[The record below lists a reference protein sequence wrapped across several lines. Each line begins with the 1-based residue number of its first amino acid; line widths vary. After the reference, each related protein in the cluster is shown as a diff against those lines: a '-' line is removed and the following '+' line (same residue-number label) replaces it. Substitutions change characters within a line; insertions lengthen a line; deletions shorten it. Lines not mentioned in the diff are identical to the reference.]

1 MIMLWMGMWTG
12 MGEGIWGMGMGEDDV
27 DDVES
32 TLVAIG
38 LAAACHA
45 TSGATCQKYELL
57 DMFAIVRAISLLLL
71 LLLLPVCL
79 SVCPSSCLSAVYTSS
94 FCACRACRRSGDK
107 RPLYLWDTQWPLYLR
122 GASLFADRCCI
133 CCSTLSSTFP
143 SHIFPHNISKFVEL
157 PKNSKTA

>member
-1 MIMLWMGMWTG
+1 MIMMWMGMWTG
-12 MGEGIWGMGMGEDDV
+12 MGEGMGMGMGEDDF
-27 DDVES
+27 DDVEHPRCHWPCRGVS
-32 TLVAIG
+32 CHFRGNVSEIRIAWHVCYSSSNILVVVVI
-38 LAAACHA
+38 AA
-45 TSGATCQKYELL
+45 
-57 DMFAIVRAISLLLL
+57 
-71 LLLLPVCL
+71 CL
-79 SVCPSSCLSAVYTSS
+79 SVCPSSCLSAVYTAS

>member
-1 MIMLWMGMWTG
+1 MWMGMC
-12 MGEGIWGMGMGEDDV
+12 EGIVGWGKMMLMMS
-27 DDVES
+27 S

-57 DMFAIVRAISLLLL
+57 DMFAIVREISLLLL
-71 LLLLPVCL
+71 LLL

-143 SHIFPHNISKFVEL
+143 SHILPHNISKFVEL